1 MPIQLIVNAD
11 DFGFSHSVNTAVI
24 KAHQEGILT
33 SASLMVT
40 GDAVHEAIAMAKDNP
55 QLAVGLHLALSHAR
69 SVLGLEI
76 IPNLVDS
83 RSMFPAS
90 PINAS
95 LKYFISG
102 KAKRQLEQ
110 EIQAQFEA
118 FAQYGIPLSHVDG
131 HQHLHAISNVLPT
144 VVALA
149 EHYGARGI
157 RIPRDPLRMNLQA
170 DASNLI
176 QKLAVSLGH
185 AYQVRLCNRI
195 LKTSSLATTD
205 LCIGSLMTGHMSE
218 VYVIGM
224 LKRIQTGKIEVYFHP
239 CLEES
244 GEPLGPNPGDL
255 QTLLSPTLK
264 EYVSKNCSLLT
275 YAQLRNSEAA

>member
-11 DFGFSHSVNTAVI
+11 DFGYSHSVNAAVI

-40 GDAVHEAIAMAKDNP
+40 GDAVREAVAMAKDNP
-55 QLAVGLHLALSHAR
+55 SLAVGLHLALSHAR
-69 SVLGLEI
+69 SALPPEV
-76 IPNLVDS
+76 IPNLVDLH
-83 RSMFPAS
+83 SMFPAS
-90 PINAS
+90 PIIAS

-102 KAKRQLEQ
+102 KARRQLTW
-110 EIQAQFEA
+110 EIQTQFET

-131 HQHLHAISNVLPT
+131 HQHLHATSNVLPI
-144 VVALA
+144 VVELA
-149 EHYGARGI
+149 EHYGVQGI
-157 RIPRDPLRMNLQA
+157 RVPRDPLLTNLRV
-170 DASNLI
+170 DASSLI
-176 QKLAVSLGH
+176 QKLAVSMGH
-185 AYQVRLCNRI
+185 AYQVRLCNHF
-195 LKTSSLATTD
+195 LKTSSLARTD
-205 LCIGSLMTGHMSE
+205 LCIGSLMTGRMSDT
-218 VYVIGM
+218 YLIGM
-224 LKRIQTGKIEVYFHP
+224 LERIQTGKIEVYFHP
-239 CLEES
+239 CIEDS